1 MSEPTL
7 TRRLRGARST
17 RRKDCQQCREPQI
30 EKSDIFRRSTCRQ
43 SRNNT
48 LKSLISYQAS
58 KIRVLNI
65 VNIVNGAY
73 IQHHFFPDSTYTLS
87 QISGRQGS
95 GPELTGVSAFSSR
108 ALPDP
113 NERLLVVWPAIETLT
128 GGHQEETKYP
138 ILNPRSQND
147 TNSTLFKLLK
157 ITK

>member
-58 KIRVLNI
+58 KIRVLVI
-65 VNIVNGAY
+65 GFYVNIVNGAY

-87 QISGRQGS
+87 QISGRHGS

-113 NERLLVVWPAIETLT
+113 NERLLVVWPAMEAHL
-128 GGHQEETKYP
+128 QEVIRRRRNIQYLIHEVKMTQ
-138 ILNPRSQND
+138 IARCSN
-147 TNSTLFKLLK
+147 F
-157 ITK
+157 

>member
-48 LKSLISYQAS
+48 LKSLISDQAS
-58 KIRVLNI
+58 KQARHEFLILRNI
-65 VNIVNGAY
+65 VNVVNGAY

-113 NERLLVVWPAIETLT
+113 NERLLWCDLRWRHTYRRSS
-128 GGHQEETKYP
+128 GGDEISNT
-138 ILNPRSQND
+138 
-147 TNSTLFKLLK
+147 
-157 ITK
+157 

>member
-1 MSEPTL
+1 MSEPTS

-65 VNIVNGAY
+65 VNGAY
-73 IQHHFFPDSTYTLS
+73 IQHHFFLDSTYTLS
-87 QISGRQGS
+87 QISGRHGS

-113 NERLLVVWPAIETLT
+113 NERLLVVWPAMEAHL
-128 GGHQEETKYP
+128 QEVIRRRRNIQYLIHEVKMTQ
-138 ILNPRSQND
+138 IARCSN
-147 TNSTLFKLLK
+147 F
-157 ITK
+157 